1 MASRELETFLATWS
15 FEAQRNAQL
24 MRALPA
30 NQYDYRPEKDWR
42 SIGELAWHLAEG
54 DAYMA
59 DAVARGVFDF
69 DTKLEGMARPRT
81 IAELAPAY
89 ERVHRDAFAKIR
101 ALSPEALDEKMPGFD
116 GQPIRKGDVLW
127 GYLLHH
133 NIHHRGELV
142 LMCRMAGGVP
152 PGFYGPNRE
161 EMAAM
166 MAERS
171 KG

>member
-1 MASRELETFLATWS
+1 MASREQQQFLATWA

-24 MRALPA
+24 MRALPES
-30 NQYDYRPEKDWR
+30 QYDFRPEKDWR

-59 DAVARGVFDF
+59 DAAAKGKFDF
-69 DTKLEGMARPRT
+69 ESKIPGLERPRT

-89 ERVHRDAFAKIR
+89 ERVHADAIAKVR
-101 ALSPEALDEKMPGFD
+101 ALKPEDFDRTMSDFD
-116 GQPIRKGDVLW
+116 GKPLRIGDMLW
-127 GYLLHH
+127 AYLLHH

-152 PGFYGPNRE
+152 PGLYGPNRE
-161 EMAAM
+161 EMKAM
-166 MAERS
+166 MEARAN
-171 KG
+171 G